1 MDAIQHELEAL
12 LKDPAVGKTNVKSK
26 IIDGMTKLVAN
37 RIVSPGNAVAQLGD
51 VPDEPFQQRKWLQT
65 HLMNAVIAKAG
76 ALSHHGKAF
85 GGVPEGQIDKTS
97 SADDHMADMNAVSGM
112 YGRA

>member
-1 MDAIQHELEAL
+1 
-12 LKDPAVGKTNVKSK
+12 
-26 IIDGMTKLVAN
+26 
-37 RIVSPGNAVAQLGD
+37 
-51 VPDEPFQQRKWLQT
+51 
-65 HLMNAVIAKAG
+65 MNAVIAKAG